1 MKWIRARVEDRHNSS
16 KTRREKIVTHA
27 GKALLAAIL
36 LGLILG
42 GVIGWG
48 SPDRLPTVVWVL
60 VGGGSV
66 LVVGGL
72 CYTILVGVAC
82 RNVKRWENL
91 RGKVQELPV
100 TDDLIEEIGTKYS
113 TLYPIPK
120 IFLSDIE
127 GDETNPSNVKRVSRD
142 LINQLKSYNEI
153 KCK

>member
-1 MKWIRARVEDRHNSS
+1 M
-16 KTRREKIVTHA
+16 
-27 GKALLAAIL
+27 GQ
-36 LGLILG
+36 
-42 GVIGWG
+42 
-48 SPDRLPTVVWVL
+48 PTVVWVL

-127 GDETNPSNVKRVSRD
+127 GDETNPSDVKRVSRD
-142 LINQLKSYNEI
+142 LINQLRSYNEI

>member
-1 MKWIRARVEDRHNSS
+1 MDSCQSGRPSQLQQDKKRKNCH
-16 KTRREKIVTHA
+16 TRRKS
-27 GKALLAAIL
+27 
-36 LGLILG
+36 
-42 GVIGWG
+42 
-48 SPDRLPTVVWVL
+48 SPGRHSPWINTRRSYRMGQPTVVWVL

-66 LVVGGL
+66 LVIGGL

-127 GDETNPSNVKRVSRD
+127 GDETNPSDVKRVSRD
-142 LINQLKSYNEI
+142 LINQLRSYNEI

>member
-72 CYTILVGVAC
+72 CYTILVGVAF

-100 TDDLIEEIGTKYS
+100 TDDLIEEIGTKYL

-127 GDETNPSNVKRVSRD
+127 GDETNPSDVKRVSRD